1 MVYTI
6 FIAIFVP
13 MKCKTLLNTKVDTA
27 TGELVTIKQQIVS
40 SNVFFMSINSEN
52 YSKWLKK
59 VKSIDHFLIAI
70 YVAYNHDKN
79 ENCFSTSINKYHVD
93 KLAKMVGKSDRTV
106 YRMINNLIEN
116 NIIKRQNSQL
126 FANPKFFIKSTNPR
140 MIERMVKYYNEI
152 NCDSKMP
159 FSKEF

>member
-1 MVYTI
+1 MVYS
-6 FIAIFVP
+6 FFMPIFVP
-13 MKCKTLLNTKVDTA
+13 MKCKILLNTKVDTA

-106 YRMINNLIEN
+106 YRMINDLIAN
-116 NIIKRQNSQL
+116 NIIKRQSNQL
-126 FANPKFFIKSTNPR
+126 FANPKFFIKSTNPK
-140 MIERMVKYYNEI
+140 MIDRMVKYYNEI
-152 NCDSKMP
+152 HSDSKMP
-159 FSKEF
+159 LSKEF